1 MSQLIKQHSPV
12 KQEQRSS
19 PLSPSVPL
27 SLSLSTQMSWNQSDF
42 ANPVVFA
49 NDMDTEF
56 LEYLRN
62 FDTDELVEQFTS
74 SSPSHSYNPLGSSLT
89 SELFS
94 DLEENGPS
102 SSSSSG
108 QRDDSA
114 LLSSPLSAAFAP
126 SPHYGLAS
134 APSSSHFYSSCC
146 DSTWPM
152 HVSPITV
159 RMTSD
164 GTGNEPPLYT
174 GANISQCN
182 CLPSTVDLTKQSTA
196 STTGSPSPTEETA
209 GALKSPSVVK
219 RRRRR
224 RKQGEPKSF
233 VCTFEGCKNVY
244 FRSSHLKVHVRKH
257 TGEKPFRCT
266 WPDCEW
272 SFRRSDEL
280 SRHKRCHSGVK
291 PYACIFCS
299 KCFGR
304 SDHLS
309 KHMKVHQKSQSNHKN
324 LNKEVT
330 L

>member
-1 MSQLIKQHSPV
+1 
-12 KQEQRSS
+12 
-19 PLSPSVPL
+19 
-27 SLSLSTQMSWNQSDF
+27 MSWNQGDF

-62 FDTDELVEQFTS
+62 FDTDDLVEQFATS
-74 SSPSHSYNPLGSSLT
+74 SPNHNYNPLGSSLT

-94 DLEENGPS
+94 DLEENGTSCSAQRDETVTPSTIVSSTVSPS
-102 SSSSSG
+102 S
-108 QRDDSA
+108 
-114 LLSSPLSAAFAP
+114 F
-126 SPHYGLAS
+126 YGLGT
-134 APSSSHFYSSCC
+134 SSSHFYSNCC
-146 DSTWPM
+146 ESMWPM
-152 HVSPITV
+152 HVSPVTV
-159 RMTSD
+159 RMTNE
-164 GTGNEPPLYT
+164 GEANETLLFTGQNL
-174 GANISQCN
+174 SQCN
-182 CLPSTVDLTKQSTA
+182 CLPSSVDLTKQSTV
-196 STTGSPSPTEETA
+196 STSEAQVTTEDTTINNQINKTP
-209 GALKSPSVVK
+209 GVVK

-291 PYACIFCS
+291 PYACVYCS

-324 LNKEVT
+324 LNKQVT